1 MTTLLTAVPGAT
13 QPGALWP
20 ADPALP
26 TGGGGGG
33 QFVITTTPTVIA
45 SSPPLASRHLTGT
58 FTITSATGTVYLGG
72 QNVSATNG
80 AAVSSTPLTVP
91 LFSGDQVYAAS
102 GSGIVV
108 ITVLP
113 TGV

>member
-1 MTTLLTAVPGAT
+1 MTTLLTSVPGAA
-13 QPGALWP
+13 QPGIFWP
-20 ADPALP
+20 ASPKLPA
-26 TGGGGGG
+26 GGGGGG

-45 SSPPLASRHLTGT
+45 SSPPLASHHLTGS

-72 QNVSATNG
+72 PNVSATNG
-80 AAVSSTPLTVP
+80 AAVSAVPFTAP
-91 LFSGDQVYAAS
+91 LFSGDQVYAVT
-102 GSGIVV
+102 GSGVVV